1 MGIGI
6 CVLEETLFKH
16 LIIKILTFLIV
27 LYGKYRQ
34 TSLPCL
40 EPGVNCA
47 HLLDKD
53 VFGKRARKVRCG
65 LCYNCSQ
72 QPDCGVCRVCRAR
85 AASSSRQVCVRRSC
99 LQPVDLYQ
107 LRQGQEQ
114 SILSREE
121 HQHQVAVEVVTE
133 DTGGHC
139 DQEDGTC
146 ITMNADVV
154 EL

>member
-1 MGIGI
+1 M
-6 CVLEETLFKH
+6 
-16 LIIKILTFLIV
+16 KILTFLV

-107 LRQGQEQ
+107 LKQGQEQ
-114 SILSREE
+114 SSLSADLFQAPIKV
-121 HQHQVAVEVVTE
+121 HVSVP
-133 DTGGHC
+133 
-139 DQEDGTC
+139 C
-146 ITMNADVV
+146 IVYCHFFFGQN
-154 EL
+154 